1 MHALRD
7 SICLREDH
15 DVAASHDDVSALLAR
30 LERLPAT
37 HPGVVSVYMNT
48 RWSDEHQRDRTR
60 VFLTRELRRAREAG
74 AAELEDL
81 DWIEREGDR
90 LVQQTA
96 VPQADGVALFACRAL
111 GLRESIPVRVP
122 FHERFVVAERPDLG
136 ALAEVLDE
144 HASAMIVVV
153 DGESARLLPL
163 HPGGAGAEVA
173 LERDVPGRHKRGGWA
188 QLAQSR
194 YARHIETHRDQHYE
208 AVADAVTQIVDT
220 QAIPRILLAGHEDQL
235 ATFQRRLPER
245 LQRLVVGQIPA
256 ARWEPPSAILR
267 RAAERLDLQEHSDE
281 VVDVDDVLTEA
292 AKGGRA
298 VAGPGTLEAARRGA
312 IHRLYILADLRRP
325 GRACERCGALQE
337 AGAGCWL
344 CGGATR
350 DIELAAAVVERV
362 QTTGGSVET
371 VQAHA
376 GLTAAGGFAA
386 RLRYPL

>member
-1 MHALRD
+1 MT
-7 SICLREDH
+7 
-15 DVAASHDDVSALLAR
+15 VAASHEVLAAQFAR
-30 LERLPAT
+30 LERLPAA
-37 HPGVVSVYMNT
+37 HPGVVSVYLNT

-74 AAELEDL
+74 TAELEDL
-81 DWIEREGDR
+81 DWIEREGDL

-96 VPQADGVALFACRAL
+96 VPEADGVALFACRAL
-111 GLRESIPVRVP
+111 GVREVIPVRVP
-122 FHERFVVAERPDLG
+122 FRERFVVAERPDLG

-173 LERDVPGRHKRGGWA
+173 LHRDVPGRHARGGWA

-208 AVADAVTQIVDT
+208 AVADAVTRTVDT
-220 QAIPRILLAGHEDQL
+220 QAIARILLAGHEDQL
-235 ATFQRRLPER
+235 AAFQRRLPER
-245 LQRLVVGQIPA
+245 MQRLVVGQIPA
-256 ARWEPPSAILR
+256 TGWEPPSAILR

-281 VVDVDDVLTEA
+281 VIDVDGLLTEA

-312 IHRLYILADLRRP
+312 IHRLYILADLHRP
-325 GRACERCGALQE
+325 GRACEGCGALQE
-337 AGAGCWL
+337 AGAACWL

-350 DIELAAAVVERV
+350 DVELAAALVDRV

-371 VQAHA
+371 VRAHA
-376 GLTAAGGFAA
+376 GLAAAGGFAA
-386 RLRYPL
+386 RLRHRL

>member
-1 MHALRD
+1 VQALPQ
-7 SICLREDH
+7 EDH
-15 DVAASHDDVSALLAR
+15 DVAASHDDIPALLAR
-30 LERLPAT
+30 LEHLPAT
-37 HPGVVSVYMNT
+37 HPGMVSVYLNT

-96 VPQADGVALFACRAL
+96 VPEADGVALFACRAL
-111 GLRESIPVRVP
+111 GLREAIPVRVP

-136 ALAEVLDE
+136 ALAELLDE

-163 HPGGAGAEVA
+163 HPGGPGAEVA

-208 AVADAVTQIVDT
+208 AVAEAVTQIVDT
-220 QAIPRILLAGHEDQL
+220 QGIPRILLAGHEDQL
-235 ATFQRRLPER
+235 TTFQRRLPER

-256 ARWEPPSAILR
+256 TRWEPTSAILR

-281 VVDVDDVLTEA
+281 VVEVDDVLTEA

-337 AGAGCWL
+337 AGAACWL
-344 CGGATR
+344 CGGVTR
-350 DIELAAAVVERV
+350 DVELAAAVVERV

-371 VQAHA
+371 IRTHA

>member
-1 MHALRD
+1 
-7 SICLREDH
+7 
-15 DVAASHDDVSALLAR
+15 VAASHDDITTLLAR

-37 HPGVVSVYMNT
+37 HPGVVSVYLNT

-90 LVQQTA
+90 LVEQTA
-96 VPQADGVALFACRAL
+96 VPEADGVALFACRAL
-111 GLRESIPVRVP
+111 GLREAIPVRVP

-136 ALAEVLDE
+136 ALAELLDE

-163 HPGGAGAEVA
+163 HPGGPGAEVA

-208 AVADAVTQIVDT
+208 AVAEVVTQIVDT
-220 QAIPRILLAGHEDQL
+220 QGIPRILLAGHEDQL

-256 ARWEPPSAILR
+256 TRWEPTSAILR
-267 RAAERLDLQEHSDE
+267 RAVERLDLQEHSDE
-281 VVDVDDVLTEA
+281 VVEVDDVLTEA

-337 AGAGCWL
+337 AGATCWL

-371 VQAHA
+371 IRTHA